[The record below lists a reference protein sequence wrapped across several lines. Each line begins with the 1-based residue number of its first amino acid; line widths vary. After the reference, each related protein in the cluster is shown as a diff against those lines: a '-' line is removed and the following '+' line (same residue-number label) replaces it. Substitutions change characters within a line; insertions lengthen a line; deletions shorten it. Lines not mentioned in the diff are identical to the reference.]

1 MPFTYDIVL
10 CNARVVDPANDLDG
24 VYSVGIKNGRIAEV
38 SEENIENGARQIFDL
53 EGLLILPGLIDIH
66 THLTMNFGGSS
77 GGHHM
82 LAKAGVCTALD
93 LAGPAPEFLETMRT
107 CGAGLNAATLESA
120 RPGENLSGNNPD
132 RKELDGFI
140 ASSLESGSL
149 GVKLLGGH
157 FPMTPDASASF
168 VDAAAT
174 QGAYVS
180 WHAGSTE
187 TCNTIAALRE
197 VLECSDG
204 HHIHVAHINSYCRG
218 MTKDAL
224 EEVQDAFSLLARY
237 PKAFSEAYL
246 SENNGTMFVFNDQGK
261 MKSNSTGRILDHF
274 GFGDS
279 PEGLEQAMRSGF
291 ARVLKPVGLESVP
304 LYGEEAVKYWNESG
318 RNTAGGFTVNPAMPR
333 IALCLGKYDNGDFR
347 IDAISTDGGAIPRNV
362 LLSHGLSLVALGGL
376 TLAEFV
382 RKTSYTPSRLL
393 NLRDK
398 GHLGKGADADI
409 TVVDLKKNEPVMTM
423 VGGKVCMYKGIVTG
437 TGGTV
442 ITSARGEKAVRDAG
456 LNALVVDTAD
466 GPLPFRKS
474 ST

>member
-1 MPFTYDIVL
+1 MPFTYDVVL
-10 CNARVVDPANDLDG
+10 RNARVMDPANGLDALC
-24 VYSVGIKNGRIAEV
+24 SVAIENGRIADIGTGGL
-38 SEENIENGARQIFDL
+38 ENKARHIIDL
-53 EGLLILPGLIDIH
+53 EGLLAIPGLIDIH

-93 LAGPAPEFLETMRT
+93 LAGPAREFLETMKT

-120 RPGENLSGNNPD
+120 RPGENLSGNCPG
-132 RKELDGFI
+132 RKELDSFV
-140 ASSLESGSL
+140 ASSLENGSL

-157 FPMTPDASASF
+157 YPMTPESSAGFVEAASA
-168 VDAAAT
+168 

-180 WHAGSTE
+180 WHAGSTK

-204 HHIHVAHINSYCRG
+204 RHIHVAHINSYCRG

-224 EEVQDAFSLLARY
+224 EEVRDAFDLLARY

-246 SENNGTMFVFNDQGK
+246 SENNGTMFVFDDKGK

-274 GFGDS
+274 GYGDS
-279 PEGLEQAMRSGF
+279 PEGLEKAMRAGF
-291 ARVLKPVGLESVP
+291 ARVLKPLGLESVP
-304 LYGEEAVKYWNESG
+304 LYGEEAVAHWNASG
-318 RNTAGGFTVNPAMPR
+318 KNTAGGFTVNPAMPR

-362 LLSHGLSLVALGGL
+362 IISHGLSLVELGGM

-393 NLRDK
+393 NLERK

-409 TVVDLKKNEPVMTM
+409 TVIDLEKRKPVMTM
-423 VGGKVCMYKGIVTG
+423 VNGKVCMYNGLVTG

-442 ITSARGEKAVRDAG
+442 ITSARGEKAVRETG
-456 LNALVVDTAD
+456 LPALVVDVSN
-466 GPLPFRKS
+466 GPLPYKKIS
-474 ST
+474 A